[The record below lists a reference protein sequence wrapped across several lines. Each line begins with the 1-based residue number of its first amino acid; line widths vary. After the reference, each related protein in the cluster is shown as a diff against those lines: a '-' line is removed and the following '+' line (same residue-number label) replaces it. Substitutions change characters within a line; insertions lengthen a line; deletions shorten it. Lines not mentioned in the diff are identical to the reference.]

1 VINIL
6 NEDILESIIIKDKED
21 LKNKLQ
27 QGLDDIKLNKT
38 YSLGEVFNYI
48 DNL

>member
-1 VINIL
+1 ML

-27 QGLDDIKLNKT
+27 QGLDEIKLNKT
-38 YSLGEVFNYI
+38 YSLDEVFNYI

>member
-1 VINIL
+1 ML
-6 NEDILESIIIKDKED
+6 NQDILESIIIKDKED

-38 YSLGEVFNYI
+38 YSLDEVFNHI

>member
-1 VINIL
+1 MLNYEYSPENVIIR
-6 NEDILESIIIKDKED
+6 DKND
-21 LKNKLQ
+21 LKSKLQ

-38 YSLGEVFNYI
+38 YSLDEVFKHI

>member
-1 VINIL
+1 ML

-38 YSLGEVFNYI
+38 YSLNEVLKYI

>member
-1 VINIL
+1 MI

-27 QGLDDIKLNKT
+27 QGLDDINLNKT
-38 YSLGEVFNYI
+38 YSLDEVFNYI